1 MVIEFRGGDSV
12 KIMKRV
18 NLIFFPRH
26 NSRTSLIR
34 TSQTPL
40 RGHPKYGLR
49 GTHASLLAVT
59 R

>member
-1 MVIEFRGGDSV
+1 MVIGFRGGDSV
-12 KIMKRV
+12 TIMKRV

-40 RGHPKYGLR
+40 RGRPKYGL
-49 GTHASLLAVT
+49 
-59 R
+59 